1 MTLRRIFAMTFETA
15 EIFTI
20 SSGAGAATVQC
31 DRCGSAAV
39 VLGNAET
46 AERLWA
52 SICAIAGGVDRE
64 RVHTT
69 ACESGSII
77 VCLDSLCQ
85 AAPHLPGTSILKIQP
100 SKENRK

>member
-1 MTLRRIFAMTFETA
+1 MTFETA

-46 AERLWA
+46 AERLW
-52 SICAIAGGVDRE
+52 SGIGAIAGEIDRS
-64 RVHTT
+64 RVHITT
-69 ACESGSII
+69 CESGFLI
-77 VCLDSLCQ
+77 VCLDSLCR
-85 AAPHLPGTSILKIQP
+85 AAPHLPGNSILKIQP
-100 SKENRK
+100 FKENPK